1 MINPP
6 SNLECYIYMVL
17 VICII
22 TIILR
27 LPKWEEKPGG
37 TQTAPPPPAPIPQ
50 HDSISLQEQ
59 LMRLNAEHAHWT
71 NVFFSCLEKMKQ
83 TASMDD
89 YVIYQRD
96 CHNAGT
102 RVKRLDDQITYLK
115 RALSDVRRA
124 VGNYPPERITTPST
138 IFQTKKS

>member
-1 MINPP
+1 
-6 SNLECYIYMVL
+6 MVV

-50 HDSISLQEQ
+50 PDSISFQEQ
-59 LMRLNAEHAHWT
+59 LMRLNAEHAHWK
-71 NVFFSCLEKMKQ
+71 NVFFIYLEKMKR

-89 YVIYQRD
+89 YVIYSKECD
-96 CHNAGT
+96 NART
-102 RVKRLDDQITYLK
+102 RVKRLDDQIIYLK
-115 RALSDVRRA
+115 RALSDVHRA